1 MRVLLRLKPWH
12 FVALSILGSLFF
24 TSVMSLILQGRVTAD
39 YLITGAVVSCIVA
52 SVVVSLV
59 SASHKLSAEKGM
71 LEREIEVRKIAEGE
85 LNEALV
91 KAEDEKA
98 KTASIIA
105 AMGDGISMQ
114 DRDFRIV
121 YQNSIQRGLGGG
133 DHVGRFCYEAYE
145 GNDRVCDG
153 CPVAASFED
162 GKVHRVERSVERE
175 GGELHVEITAS
186 PLRDGSGD
194 IIAGIEVVRDIGNR
208 KTAERER
215 AQLEEQLVHAQK
227 MEALGTLTG
236 GIAHE
241 FNNIMTAIMGF
252 AEYLQDEVREG
263 TDLHQYAAV
272 ISMAAERAAKL
283 TDGLLA
289 YSRKQASYM
298 ERVDIGEVLRTVEEF
313 LARLVGEDVALA
325 ITVSEESLSVTA
337 DKSQLEQVLLNLATN
352 AMDAMPH
359 GGRLSIRANKLSVE
373 EEDIISGVAVKPGA
387 YAVLSVADTGS
398 GIPEELTPRI
408 FEPFYTTKDIGKG
421 TGLGL
426 SVVYGI
432 IQKHNGYIFVD
443 SRPGK
448 GTTFSVYLPLSAGPA
463 GHAAQQSRSGASDGP
478 KEPGGTVLVAE
489 DEEDVRKVLR
499 QALEKKGW
507 SVVEAFDGNTAIE
520 QFMRHRDDVILLI
533 SDVAM
538 PGKDGIAVY
547 REMKKMNPGLKVLFI
562 SGHLEDHRLT
572 EARDEGHA
580 FIKKPFSPK
589 ELMSRLEEIL

>member
-1 MRVLLRLKPWH
+1 MTALLRFKSWH
-12 FVALSILGSLFF
+12 FVALAILGSLFF
-24 TSVMSLILQGRVTAD
+24 TSVMSVILQGRITAD

-59 SASHKLSAEKGM
+59 SVSHRLLAEKKM

-91 KAEDEKA
+91 KEEDEKA

-114 DRDFRIV
+114 DRDFRIL
-121 YQNSIQRGLGGG
+121 YQNRIHQGLVGG
-133 DHVGRFCYEAYE
+133 DQVGRFCYEAYE

-153 CPVAASFED
+153 CPVAASFGD

-175 GGELHVEITAS
+175 GGQLHVEITAS
-186 PLRDGSGD
+186 PLRDGSGN
-194 IIAGIEVVRDIGNR
+194 IIAGIEVVRDIGKR
-208 KTAERER
+208 KIAERER
-215 AQLEEQLVHAQK
+215 AQFEEQLFHSQK

-252 AEYLQDEVREG
+252 AEYMQDEVRED
-263 TDLHQYAAV
+263 TDLHQYATV
-272 ISMAAERAAKL
+272 ISVAAERASKL
-283 TDGLLA
+283 TDGLLT
-289 YSRKQASYM
+289 YSRKQPSHM
-298 ERVDIGEVLRTVEEF
+298 ESVDIADVLRTVEEF

-325 ITVSEESLSVTA
+325 IAVTEGNLSVTA

-359 GGRLSIRANKLSVE
+359 GGQLSIRADILSVE
-373 EEDIISGVAVKPGA
+373 EEDIVPGVAVKPGG

-398 GIPEELTPRI
+398 GIPKELRPCI
-408 FEPFYTTKDIGKG
+408 FEPFYTTKEVGKG

-448 GTTFSVYLPLSAGPA
+448 GTTFSVYLPLSAGTTERA
-463 GHAAQQSRSGASDGP
+463 RTQSKPRASDGP
-478 KEPGGTVLVAE
+478 KELEGTVLVAE

-499 QALEKKGW
+499 QALERNGCT
-507 SVVEAFDGNTAIE
+507 VIEAFDGNAALE
-520 QFMRHRDDVILLI
+520 QFMRHRDDITLLI

-547 REMKKMNPGLKVLFI
+547 RQMKKINPGLKVI
-562 SGHLEDHRLT
+562 ESAVYQRPPGRP
-572 EARDEGHA
+572 APYRG
-580 FIKKPFSPK
+580 P
-589 ELMSRLEEIL
+589 